1 MLADETWT
9 LGNHIVDQD
18 RMFMNIAHEKLIAV
32 LFRKNISQIETSPA
46 MSRLVYMV
54 ADGLDIIVYEKVYI
68 LFALFVV
75 DTPLYDMEKMR
86 NHTTCGKALSHVV
99 EIKTPGI
106 G

>member
-1 MLADETWT
+1 
-9 LGNHIVDQD
+9 
-18 RMFMNIAHEKLIAV
+18 MNIAHEKLISV
-32 LFRKNISQIETSPA
+32 FRRENIRQVKTGSA

-68 LFALFVV
+68 LFALLVV